1 MPECPVCRTPYEEG
15 LRLCQSCG
23 ASLLSPELRPALCP
37 RCGARVSS
45 EQEYCQECHWPLA
58 IEPSEKLRAAFPE
71 PPRFTLV
78 SLVKHL
84 WFHGFLVGLGVV
96 IIISLALLFFKG
108 TPTPPAPKE
117 REVTA
122 VPSLTPPTQV
132 APGQP
137 GTGQTTPPVGS
148 ADANAVL
155 KVQLEEVLANL
166 REANLNKDLTRF
178 LNLYS
183 PAFPQREKKG
193 QDISKVWKAYDYLAM
208 GFRIDEVKP
217 LGVDRAYA
225 RVTWNI
231 KTQDRNTK
239 NLKDVT
245 RTYQVWFAKES
256 NQWRIRALDKGK

>member
-1 MPECPVCRTPYEEG
+1 
-15 LRLCQSCG
+15 
-23 ASLLSPELRPALCP
+23 
-37 RCGARVSS
+37 
-45 EQEYCQECHWPLA
+45 
-58 IEPSEKLRAAFPE
+58 
-71 PPRFTLV
+71 
-78 SLVKHL
+78 VKHL
-84 WFHGFLVGLGVV
+84 WFHGFLAGLGAV
-96 IIISLALLFFKG
+96 IIISLALLFLKG

-137 GTGQTTPPVGS
+137 GTGQTTPPVGFAGS
-148 ADANAVL
+148 NAVL

-166 REANLNKDLTRF
+166 REANLKKDLTRF
-178 LNLYS
+178 LNVYS

-193 QDISKVWKAYDYLAM
+193 QDISKVWDAYDYLAM

-239 NLKDVT
+239 KLKDVT

-256 NQWRIRALDKGK
+256 DQWRIRALDKGK